1 MSDPTIKNIQLTGGV
16 STEMG
21 NTRRKGVTKGGN
33 KTFKIDRSGGGSTSP
48 GTLTQLSAS
57 SLPGSPGV
65 PEPVGVDSRLTA
77 VGAPVQAAGKRLVKP
92 EPKPQAKSEAA
103 TPVKVVLAE
112 AKKRGRVILAAAKPV
127 APPSKTRKISKSK
140 KVRVTIS
147 SLSRKIHK
155 AKAIR
160 KTATDSTLEEVK
172 KVLSKAGLIKE
183 DSKAPEP
190 MLRQMYADY
199 MTLKG
204 RAL

>member
-1 MSDPTIKNIQLTGGV
+1 
-16 STEMG
+16 
-21 NTRRKGVTKGGN
+21 
-33 KTFKIDRSGGGSTSP
+33 
-48 GTLTQLSAS
+48 
-57 SLPGSPGV
+57 V

-77 VGAPVQAAGKRLVKP
+77 VGAPVQAAGKRLAKP
-92 EPKPQAKSEAA
+92 EAKPEAKSEAA
-103 TPVKVVLAE
+103 ATPMKVVLAA
-112 AKKRGRVILAAAKPV
+112 AKKKGRVILAAAKPV
-127 APPSKTRKISKSK
+127 TPAGKTRKVSKSK

-183 DSKAPEP
+183 DSKAPEA

>member
-21 NTRRKGVTKGGN
+21 SSRKKGKGGAN
-33 KTFKIDRSGGGSTSP
+33 KTFKLDRGGGSTSP
-48 GTLTQLSAS
+48 GTLVQLTAS

-65 PEPVGVDSRLTA
+65 PKPVGVDSPLTA
-77 VGAPVQAAGKRLVKP
+77 AGAPLQTAGKRSTKP
-92 EPKPQAKSEAA
+92 ESKPEAKSEAA
-103 TPVKVVLAE
+103 TPVKVVLAA
-112 AKKRGRVILAAAKPV
+112 AKKKGRVILAAAKP
-127 APPSKTRKISKSK
+127 ATPAGKTRKVSKSK

-160 KTATDSTLEEVK
+160 KTATESTLEEVK